1 MSHNPSLNEEQSDV
15 HFSSSFDEA
24 QLHHV
29 HYFHYEGKQ
38 KEHIHLFYVINE
50 IFNVEFYIFMI
61 NTIRMMNPEDKTFMY
76 FNSSGGDVDI
86 GMQIINAMN
95 ESAGEITTVLD
106 SKAHSIAAVM
116 FLSGHVRIVQPN
128 SIMMLHNY
136 SATLRGKGHEL
147 VQSINGFNAS
157 ITQLMF
163 DAIGTFLTD
172 EERGKLIDGKDFWFT
187 SKEVSERL
195 SLCEENRQLDE
206 LEEEKQLLL
215 ESVAEIEQRL
225 KEIDEIISEDGATK
239 PSENDTGAN

>member
-1 MSHNPSLNEEQSDV
+1 MNDDGMVDMSFNT
-15 HFSSSFDEA
+15 SFDEA

-29 HYFHYEGKQ
+29 QYFHYEGKQ
-38 KEHIHLFYVINE
+38 KEHIHLFYIINE

-61 NTIRMMNPEDKTFMY
+61 NTLRMMDPDDKAFMY

-116 FLSGHVRIVQPN
+116 FLSGHTRIVQPN
-128 SIMMLHNY
+128 SVMMLHNY

-163 DAIGTFLTD
+163 DAIGNFLTS
-172 EERGKLIDGKDFWFT
+172 EEREKLIDGKDFWFT

-195 SLCEENRQLDE
+195 VLCEENKQFDE
-206 LEEEKQLLL
+206 LQEEKALLL
-215 ESVAEIEQRL
+215 ESIEDIQNRL
-225 KEIDEIISEDGATK
+225 KEIDNIVLKDELEAN
-239 PSENDTGAN
+239 ENDTGAN

>member
-1 MSHNPSLNEEQSDV
+1 MV
-15 HFSSSFDEA
+15 
-24 QLHHV
+24 
-29 HYFHYEGKQ
+29 
-38 KEHIHLFYVINE
+38 
-50 IFNVEFYIFMI
+50 
-61 NTIRMMNPEDKTFMY
+61 NTLRMMNPEDKAFMY

-128 SIMMLHNY
+128 SVMMLHNY

-163 DAIGTFLTD
+163 DAIGNFLTL
-172 EERGKLIDGKDFWFT
+172 EERDKLIDGKDFWFI
-187 SKEVSERL
+187 SKDVIERL
-195 SLCEENRQLDE
+195 ALCDKNKNIEELQEEKNFLLDSLDE
-206 LEEEKQLLL
+206 IK
-215 ESVAEIEQRL
+215 QRL
-225 KEIDEIISEDGATK
+225 TEIDEEIASDNED
-239 PSENDTGAN
+239 NTGAS

>member
-1 MSHNPSLNEEQSDV
+1 MNDDGMSDV
-15 HFSSSFDEA
+15 SFPTSFDEA

-29 HYFHYEGKQ
+29 QYFHYEGKQ

-50 IFNVEFYIFMI
+50 IFNVEFYVFMI
-61 NTIRMMNPEDKTFMY
+61 NTIRMMDPDDKTFMY

-116 FLSGHVRIVQPN
+116 FLSGHTRIVQPN
-128 SIMMLHNY
+128 SVMMLHNY

-163 DAIGTFLTD
+163 DAIGSFLTD

-187 SKEVSERL
+187 SKEVSDRL
-195 SLCEENRQLDE
+195 ISCEENKQFDE
-206 LEEEKQLLL
+206 LQEEKSLLL
-215 ESVAEIEQRL
+215 ESICEIQQRL
-225 KEIDEIISEDGATK
+225 KEIDNIIQEDGTAI
-239 PSENDTGAN
+239 NDDDTGVN